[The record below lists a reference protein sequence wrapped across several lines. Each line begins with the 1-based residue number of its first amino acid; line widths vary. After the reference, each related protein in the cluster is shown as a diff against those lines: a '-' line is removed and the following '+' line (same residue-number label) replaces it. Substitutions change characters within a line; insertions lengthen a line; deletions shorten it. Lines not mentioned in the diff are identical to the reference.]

1 MIISTIQGFKIDLKN
16 GTLVEG
22 TSCTVC
28 GERHRYAT
36 VYEETITGCDKCGI
50 NAIKLGKEILVDCMH
65 FNFWAD
71 NAPVI
76 SNVTVKEGKE
86 LYDAS
91 KE

>member
-16 GTLVEG
+16 ETLVEG

-28 GERHRYAT
+28 GEIHKSTT
-36 VYEETITGCDKCGI
+36 VHDEMIVECAECGI
-50 NAIKLGKEILVDCMH
+50 NAMKCGKEILVGILH
-65 FNFWAD
+65 FNFWAN

-76 SNVTVKEGKE
+76 SNITVKEGKE

-91 KE
+91 K